1 MKKAILSPLCSLT
14 LCLSAVLLIAGLAAQ
29 IARAFVPNV
38 ILPPLDIPTL
48 AALSLI
54 ALVLEAI
61 FFGQQHRFW
70 ATSLIVGIVDFG
82 LLSLCAG
89 QALTALE
96 ALRVGIQQLRRQVL
110 RFRALLL
117 CAGLVLAVFLCARGF
132 LWVRDH
138 TELLPQPVT
147 TVTARPMSDQA
158 RLTAWTAA
166 GGHFRFP
173 GLFQVSLADQRTPYL
188 LQWELWDHQGL
199 RQTWEVGRTACP
211 EDLARHQDLA
221 TSVGMT
227 MAPDLESWS
236 TLTYTVS
243 FLDETFTGALE
254 AVPRLYDTLGVE
266 QPAGRC
272 PVDEAEGT
280 ILLYVPLPDD
290 KGRLPAP
297 RWTTPGQIE
306 TPVRENASVLLL
318 KLYVL

>member
-1 MKKAILSPLCSLT
+1 MDAAKTGA
-14 LCLSAVLLIAGLAAQ
+14 LIAQARKEKDLTQGQLAQRLHVSVQAVSKWERGRNFPDL
-29 IARAFVPNV
+29 ALLEPLAEALDLTVSELLAGERGE
-38 ILPPLDIPTL
+38 PPQ
-48 AALSLI
+48 
-54 ALVLEAI
+54 E
-61 FFGQQHRFW
+61 
-70 ATSLIVGIVDFG
+70 
-82 LLSLCAG
+82 
-89 QALTALE
+89 TAVRE

-166 GGHFRFP
+166 GGRLRIP

-227 MAPDLESWS
+227 MAPDRESWS

-306 TPVRENASVLLL
+306 LPVRKSFSVLLL

>member
-1 MKKAILSPLCSLT
+1 MDAAKTGA
-14 LCLSAVLLIAGLAAQ
+14 LIAQARKEMDLTQGQLAQRLHVSVQAVSKWERGRNFPDL
-29 IARAFVPNV
+29 ALLEPLAEALDLTVSELLAGERGE
-38 ILPPLDIPTL
+38 PPQ
-48 AALSLI
+48 
-54 ALVLEAI
+54 E
-61 FFGQQHRFW
+61 
-70 ATSLIVGIVDFG
+70 
-82 LLSLCAG
+82 
-89 QALTALE
+89 TAVRE

>member
-1 MKKAILSPLCSLT
+1 MDAAKTGA
-14 LCLSAVLLIAGLAAQ
+14 LIAQARKEKDLTQGQLAQRLHVSVQAVSKWERGRNFPDL
-29 IARAFVPNV
+29 ALLEPLAEALDLTVSELLAGERGE
-38 ILPPLDIPTL
+38 PPQ
-48 AALSLI
+48 
-54 ALVLEAI
+54 E
-61 FFGQQHRFW
+61 
-70 ATSLIVGIVDFG
+70 
-82 LLSLCAG
+82 
-89 QALTALE
+89 TAVRE

-166 GGHFRFP
+166 GGRLRIP

-199 RQTWEVGRTACP
+199 RQTWEVGRTACS

-227 MAPDLESWS
+227 MAPDRESWS

-254 AVPRLYDTLGVE
+254 AVPRLYDTFGVE

-306 TPVRENASVLLL
+306 LPVRKSFSVLLL

>member
-1 MKKAILSPLCSLT
+1 MDAAKTGA
-14 LCLSAVLLIAGLAAQ
+14 LIAQARKEKGLTQGQLAQ
-29 IARAFVPNV
+29 RLHVSVQAVSKWERGRNFPDLALLEPLAEALDLTVSE
-38 ILPPLDIPTL
+38 LLAGERGEPPQ
-48 AALSLI
+48 
-54 ALVLEAI
+54 E
-61 FFGQQHRFW
+61 
-70 ATSLIVGIVDFG
+70 
-82 LLSLCAG
+82 
-89 QALTALE
+89 TAVRE

-158 RLTAWTAA
+158 RLTAWTAS
-166 GGHFRFP
+166 GGHLRIP

-211 EDLARHQDLA
+211 EDFPRHQDLA

-227 MAPDLESWS
+227 MDPDRESWS

-254 AVPRLYDTLGVE
+254 AVPRLYDTYGVE

-280 ILLYVPLPDD
+280 ILLYLPLPNEE
-290 KGRLPAP
+290 GQMAVPW
-297 RWTTPGQIE
+297 WTTPGQIE
-306 TPVRENASVLLL
+306 LPVRKSFSVLLL

>member
-1 MKKAILSPLCSLT
+1 MDAAKTGA
-14 LCLSAVLLIAGLAAQ
+14 LIAQARKEKDLTQGQLAQRLHVSVQAVSKWERGRNFPDL
-29 IARAFVPNV
+29 ALLEPLAEALDLTVSELLAGERGE
-38 ILPPLDIPTL
+38 PPQ
-48 AALSLI
+48 
-54 ALVLEAI
+54 E
-61 FFGQQHRFW
+61 
-70 ATSLIVGIVDFG
+70 
-82 LLSLCAG
+82 
-89 QALTALE
+89 TAVRE

-166 GGHFRFP
+166 GGRLRIP

-227 MAPDLESWS
+227 MAPDRESWS

-243 FLDETFTGALE
+243 FLDETFTGALA

>member
-1 MKKAILSPLCSLT
+1 M
-14 LCLSAVLLIAGLAAQ
+14 
-29 IARAFVPNV
+29 R
-38 ILPPLDIPTL
+38 
-48 AALSLI
+48 
-54 ALVLEAI
+54 
-61 FFGQQHRFW
+61 
-70 ATSLIVGIVDFG
+70 
-82 LLSLCAG
+82 
-89 QALTALE
+89 E

-158 RLTAWTAA
+158 RLTAWTAS
-166 GGHFRFP
+166 GGHLRIP

-199 RQTWEVGRTACP
+199 RQAWEVGRTACP

-227 MAPDLESWS
+227 MAPDRESWS

-243 FLDETFTGALE
+243 FLDEDLHRSPGGGA
-254 AVPRLYDTLGVE
+254 P
-266 QPAGRC
+266 P
-272 PVDEAEGT
+272 
-280 ILLYVPLPDD
+280 I
-290 KGRLPAP
+290 
-297 RWTTPGQIE
+297 
-306 TPVRENASVLLL
+306 
-318 KLYVL
+318 

>member
-1 MKKAILSPLCSLT
+1 MDAAET
-14 LCLSAVLLIAGLAAQ
+14 GALIAQARKEKGLTQGQLAQ
-29 IARAFVPNV
+29 RLHVSVQAVSKWERGRNFPDLALLEPLAEALDLTVSE
-38 ILPPLDIPTL
+38 LLAGERGEPPQ
-48 AALSLI
+48 
-54 ALVLEAI
+54 E
-61 FFGQQHRFW
+61 
-70 ATSLIVGIVDFG
+70 
-82 LLSLCAG
+82 
-89 QALTALE
+89 TAVRE

-166 GGHFRFP
+166 GGRLRIP

-306 TPVRENASVLLL
+306 LPVRKSFSVLLL